1 MPRPIPHDVPRRRLD
16 FPLPPAEVPRDFYGA
31 DPSLSLF
38 MSALSLVFPEG
49 ERFFVDS
56 VARFRDRIDDPA
68 LLARVRGFAAQEVM
82 HSKEHAALNALVE
95 AQGAKRMDELGRDVA
110 ALLGRARRL
119 RSPKEQLA
127 ITCALEHITAILGEQ
142 LLTDEAHRA
151 MLHESVRNLWAWHAL
166 EECEHKDVAFDVY
179 VAVGGTYFTRVT
191 QMALATFG
199 LFVFI
204 GRAHLLVLHERGLLS
219 DLPLLARTV
228 DYLWLRRGLF
238 RALVPRYLAYY
249 RRGFHPSDL
258 DTRALVDGWRERLF
272 GERGELRGTL
282 DAASRK
288 EKKAA

>member
-1 MPRPIPHDVPRRRLD
+1 
-16 FPLPPAEVPRDFYGA
+16 
-31 DPSLSLF
+31 

-56 VARFRDRIDDPA
+56 VVRFRDRIEDPA
-68 LLARVRGFAAQEVM
+68 LLTRVRGFAAQEAM

-95 AQGAKRMDELGRDVA
+95 AQGARAMERLGRDVG

-119 RSPKEQLA
+119 RSPEEQLA
-127 ITCALEHITAILGEQ
+127 ITCALEHITAVLGEQ
-142 LLTDEAHRA
+142 LLTDEAHRG

-179 VAVGGTYFTRVT
+179 EAIGGSYATRVT

-204 GRAHLLVLHERGLLS
+204 TRAHLVLLRERGLLS

-238 RALVPRYLAYY
+238 RRLAPAYLAYY

-258 DTRALVDGWRERLF
+258 DTRGLVDAWRARLF
-272 GERGELRGTL
+272 GEDGELRSLL